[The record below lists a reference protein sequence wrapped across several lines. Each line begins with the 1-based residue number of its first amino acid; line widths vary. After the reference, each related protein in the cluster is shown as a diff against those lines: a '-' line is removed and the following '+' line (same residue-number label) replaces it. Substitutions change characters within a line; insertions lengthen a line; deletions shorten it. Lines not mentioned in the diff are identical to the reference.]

1 MVRPYVMKGQKRKKK
16 REEKYYREEEQEVQ
30 EEEHEEE
37 KPNETGKR
45 VKLEETTQNDEK
57 KGEEEE
63 EEEVGAHEMEGIPI
77 ALSDQNTKKPG
88 VIFVLEKASLEVAKV
103 GKSYQI
109 LNSDDHANFLR
120 RNNKNPADYRPDI
133 VHQALLSILDSPL
146 TKAGR
151 LRAVYVKTEKGVL
164 FEVKPHV
171 RLPRTYKRFAGIML
185 QLLQKLSITAVG
197 KREKLL
203 CVIKNPVTQY
213 LPVNSRKIG
222 FSFSSEK
229 LVKMRNYVAT
239 VNNEVDLVFVVG
251 AMAHGKID
259 TDYTDDYIAIS
270 GYPMS
275 AARCIARICDA
286 LEDKWDLL

>member
-1 MVRPYVMKGQKRKKK
+1 
-16 REEKYYREEEQEVQ
+16 
-30 EEEHEEE
+30 
-37 KPNETGKR
+37 
-45 VKLEETTQNDEK
+45 
-57 KGEEEE
+57 
-63 EEEVGAHEMEGIPI
+63 MEGIPI

-259 TDYTDDYIAIS
+259 TDYTDDYIASSTLGTYKINS
-270 GYPMS
+270 DASLFAKTDIPAELPEAMGIQIGPSMAKDARLSPMVVE
-275 AARCIARICDA
+275 CDA
-286 LEDKWDLL
+286 QVLVQLQANKAAHALAKHALSLDDVTY